1 MDTNSCVHH
10 MLDKAGLS
18 PNAACQSMG
27 RANGYVDQSLKRKG
41 GIGAPALAEI
51 AQACGY
57 KLQLA
62 GRGETLNIDPAN
74 KSEAENTQKTPR
86 KGRMSLFGN
95 GSVTWDVFADD
106 SELFAVTDPYEFPAF
121 YHIGQREDGSW
132 HVLSVEEHDYAKEG
146 EGELERQLARVRGM
160 RRLDVGDKGVSE
172 AIRAMDLYVSCES
185 PEARAKAEKRWQ
197 EVQEERRPRAG
208 RGQGREVQEAREAA
222 RRAQAQQ
229 EGPQVLHGTLHHV
242 RWRQVTLARIAP
254 RSSRQNGP
262 RRTGAAG
269 RNIVVRRQTWN

>member
-1 MDTNSCVHH
+1 MEQGMDTNSCVHH

-172 AIRAMDLYVSCES
+172 AIRAMDIYVSCES

-197 EVQEERRPRAG
+197 EVQEN
-208 RGQGREVQEAREAA
+208 VARELAEAKGA
-222 RRAQAQQ
+222 RYKKPERPPV
-229 EGPQVLHGTLHHV
+229 ERKPSKKGPKFF
-242 RWRQVTLARIAP
+242 
-254 RSSRQNGP
+254 
-262 RRTGAAG
+262 TGLFITFG
-269 RNIVVRRQTWN
+269 GDK

>member
-1 MDTNSCVHH
+1 
-10 MLDKAGLS
+10 
-18 PNAACQSMG
+18 MG

-57 KLQLA
+57 ELQLV

-86 KGRMSLFGN
+86 KGRLTLIGN
-95 GSVTWDVFADD
+95 SDVTWDSFTDG

-132 HVLSVEEHDYAKEG
+132 HVLSVEEHDYAKED

-160 RRLDVGDKGVSE
+160 RRLDQGDKGDHEV
-172 AIRAMDLYVSCES
+172 IHAMTLYELDES
-185 PEARAKAEKRWQ
+185 PEAKAKWDEHWKRNQAEAVRILAEAKNAKYKKP
-197 EVQEERRPRAG
+197 ERPPVERKPSKK
-208 RGQGREVQEAREAA
+208 
-222 RRAQAQQ
+222 
-229 EGPQVLHGTLHHV
+229 GPKFF
-242 RWRQVTLARIAP
+242 
-254 RSSRQNGP
+254 
-262 RRTGAAG
+262 TGLFITFG
-269 RNIVVRRQTWN
+269 GDK

>member
-1 MDTNSCVHH
+1 MEQGMDTNSCVHH

-57 KLQLA
+57 ELQLV
-62 GRGETLNIDPAN
+62 GRGETLRIDPSN
-74 KSEAENTQKTPR
+74 EREADNTQKAPR
-86 KGRMSLFGN
+86 KGSMSLFGN
-95 GSVTWDVFADD
+95 GSVTWDVFADG

-172 AIRAMDLYVSCES
+172 AIRAMDLYVNCES
-185 PEARAKAEKRWQ
+185 PEARAKWDEHWKRNQAEAVRILAEAKNAKYKKP
-197 EVQEERRPRAG
+197 ERPPVERKPSKK
-208 RGQGREVQEAREAA
+208 
-222 RRAQAQQ
+222 
-229 EGPQVLHGTLHHV
+229 GPKFF
-242 RWRQVTLARIAP
+242 
-254 RSSRQNGP
+254 
-262 RRTGAAG
+262 TGLFITFG
-269 RNIVVRRQTWN
+269 GDK